1 MRALEKKL
9 SVSSVVVKLLIFN
22 TFKIVD
28 CGFITLI
35 IIVPCNSTRA
45 IKRFLP
51 TIVRS
56 RRRLIALPKDLQISS
71 SYSKLESY

>member
-45 IKRFLP
+45 IKRF
-51 TIVRS
+51 
-56 RRRLIALPKDLQISS
+56 
-71 SYSKLESY
+71 

>member
-22 TFKIVD
+22 TFKIVG
-28 CGFITLI
+28 CGFITFI

-45 IKRFLP
+45 IKRF
-51 TIVRS
+51 
-56 RRRLIALPKDLQISS
+56 
-71 SYSKLESY
+71 